1 MLSANYSILN
11 FIQNVVIN
19 HFGLVFFTFEICLVF
34 FPIICHASLQ
44 NCCGLASEKPL
55 LKT

>member
-11 FIQNVVIN
+11 FIQKVVIN
-19 HFGLVFFTFEICLVF
+19 HFGLVFFTFEICLVS
-34 FPIICHASLQ
+34 FPIIYHASLQ

>member
-11 FIQNVVIN
+11 FIQKVAIN
-19 HFGLVFFTFEICLVF
+19 HFGSVF
-34 FPIICHASLQ
+34 FPFEIGLVSFPIIYHASLQ
-44 NCCGLASEKPL
+44 NYCGLASEKPL